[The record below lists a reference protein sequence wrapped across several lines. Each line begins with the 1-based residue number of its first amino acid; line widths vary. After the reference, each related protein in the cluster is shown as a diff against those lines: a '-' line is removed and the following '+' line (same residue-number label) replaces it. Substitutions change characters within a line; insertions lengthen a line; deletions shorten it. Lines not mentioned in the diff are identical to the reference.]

1 MSTMTTTTPTTLAM
15 ALLLMTTSPLGVTAC
30 TSKYHHSLQE
40 AAKQG
45 DDMAVFALLLRG
57 ADVNLQVGFIK
68 EREKERQRERETERK
83 RERNIPRKMSEQ

>member
-1 MSTMTTTTPTTLAM
+1 MTTTTPTTLAM
-15 ALLLMTTSPLGVTAC
+15 ALLLMSMSPLGVTAC

-45 DDMAVFALLLRG
+45 DDMAVFALILLRG

-68 EREKERQRERETERK
+68 EREKERQRERE
-83 RERNIPRKMSEQ
+83 RESKVGVVSISCVNL